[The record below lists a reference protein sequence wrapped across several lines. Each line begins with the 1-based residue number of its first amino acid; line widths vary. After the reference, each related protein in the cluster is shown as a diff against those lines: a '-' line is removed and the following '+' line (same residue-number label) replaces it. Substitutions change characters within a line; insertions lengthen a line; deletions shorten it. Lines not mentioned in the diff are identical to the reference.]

1 MLTFDSQGDLYGT
14 TESGGIEYFYAG
26 TVFKLSHP
34 RSHGGTWTEK
44 VLYEFHDGDDGTY
57 PTYAL
62 VWDHQGN
69 LYGTAIQGGA
79 YDAGVVF
86 KLIRGTGGSWLE
98 ATIHSFVGV
107 NGDGGY
113 PYGNVVFDGA
123 GNLYGTTSIGGTDGG
138 GLWLLAM
145 AAGQYSS

>member
-14 TESGGIEYFYAG
+14 TESGGIEYFEG

-107 NGDGGY
+107 NGGRNAVK
-113 PYGNVVFDGA
+113 PRLCRSVCRS
-123 GNLYGTTSIGGTDGG
+123 LSC
-138 GLWLLAM
+138 LLCKE
-145 AAGQYSS
+145 SR